1 MFEMTHTL
9 HRRGTVEDL
18 QGDYVL
24 LFMQARGV
32 NREGNEA
39 KVGQLWELLSHY
51 EAELANFGNMDDGN
65 SHTTT
70 MEVLKK
76 ATAYMGHA
84 VFKDRETLKACLR
97 ELKDRDIGV
106 SVVVS
111 GIHEDVDKLSRE
123 IGLSPHTVEH
133 SLGTHGNT
141 ACLPEEHVL
150 EITTMCG
157 HALVSPNLVVEM
169 AEQIQRGKLTYHEA
183 AVELSRICDCG
194 IFNPGRAEKILRRM
208 TSEG

>member
-1 MFEMTHTL
+1 MTHTL
-9 HRRGTVEDL
+9 HRRGIVDDL
-18 QGDYVL
+18 REDYVL

-106 SVVVS
+106 SIVVS
-111 GIHEDVDKLSRE
+111 GVHEDVEKLSLE
-123 IGLSPHTVEH
+123 VGLSPHTVEH
-133 SLGTHGNT
+133 SLGTHGKT
-141 ACLPEEHVL
+141 ERLPGENIL

-169 AEQIQRGKLTYHEA
+169 VEQVQRGKLTYHEA

-208 TSEG
+208 TAKT

>member
-208 TSEG
+208 TS

>member
-1 MFEMTHTL
+1 
-9 HRRGTVEDL
+9 VDDL
-18 QGDYVL
+18 REDYVL

-111 GIHEDVDKLSRE
+111 GIYEDVDKLSRE

-141 ACLPEEHVL
+141 ARLPEEHVL

-157 HALVSPNLVVEM
+157 HALVSPHLVVEM

-194 IFNPGRAEKILRRM
+194 IFNPGRAEKILRKM
-208 TSEG
+208 TSKG

>member
-1 MFEMTHTL
+1 MTHTL

-18 QGDYVL
+18 REDYVL

-39 KVGQLWELLSHY
+39 KVGLLWEVLSHY
-51 EAELANFGNMDDGN
+51 EADLANFGNMDDGN

-70 MEVLKK
+70 MTVLKK

-84 VFKDRETLKACLR
+84 VFKDRETLKACLQ
-97 ELKDRDIGV
+97 ELKDRDFGV

-111 GIHEDVDKLSRE
+111 GVHEDVDKLSRE

-141 ACLPEEHVL
+141 TRLPEENVL

-157 HALVSPNLVVEM
+157 HALVSPHLVVELVD
-169 AEQIQRGKLTYHEA
+169 EIRQGKRTYQEA
-183 AVELSRICDCG
+183 ATELSRICDCG

-208 TSEG
+208 TPKG

>member
-9 HRRGTVEDL
+9 HRRGTVGDL

-157 HALVSPNLVVEM
+157 HALVSPHLVVEM
-169 AEQIQRGKLTYHEA
+169 VEQVQRGKLTYHEA

-208 TSEG
+208 TS

>member
-9 HRRGTVEDL
+9 HRRGTVGDL

-208 TSEG
+208 TS